1 MSNEK
6 HEFYYHGVKMVLTRA
21 DRSYECWK
29 VEVTDENGFKSTVY
43 ERTFNKAC
51 KYAEHWFDT
60 TEERQKSHEIENKAI
75 ESFLENE
82 RKAGRTSNLD

>member
-1 MSNEK
+1 MSK
-6 HEFYYHGVKMVLTRA
+6 EFYYHDVKMIITSDTDKNYKL
-21 DRSYECWK
+21 YK
-29 VEVTDENGFKSTVY
+29 VELTDRNGFKSTVY

-60 TEERQKSHEIENKAI
+60 TEERQLSHEIENKAI

-82 RKAGRTSNLD
+82 RKEGRTSGLD